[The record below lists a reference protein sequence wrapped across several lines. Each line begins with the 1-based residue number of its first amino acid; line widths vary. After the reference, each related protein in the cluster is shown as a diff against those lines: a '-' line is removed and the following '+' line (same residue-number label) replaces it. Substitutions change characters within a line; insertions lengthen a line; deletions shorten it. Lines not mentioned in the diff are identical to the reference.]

1 VRLEVERGRRLDRAF
16 ADVAA
21 GAEPRERAFAHE
33 LAYGTTRLRGR
44 IDHLLSLRLHGP
56 IDELQPEV
64 REILRL
70 GTYQLLYMGGVPAYA
85 AVSESVD
92 LVRRKVGGRP
102 AGLVNA
108 VLRQVGPAGDGP
120 EHFPPFETDPLGF
133 LESWGSHPRWLLER
147 WLARW
152 DADTVRALVE
162 ANNRRPPTFIV
173 PLELSPE
180 GAVSTLVVAGL
191 PATAVGGAS
200 PRVQLGE
207 GVAPADALRALPK
220 SIVQDAASNLVA
232 RYADVPEGTKV
243 ADLCSAPGGKTL
255 AVADR
260 ALYTLAADRSES
272 RLLMVKENAR
282 RVGRPLGLVVAD
294 ARRPPLSRV
303 DVVLLDAPCSGTGT
317 FARRPDARWR
327 LQPEDV
333 GELVSVQREM
343 LDAAADVV
351 AEGGVLVYA
360 TCSLEPEE
368 NQEQIE
374 ALLARRPDFA
384 LEPTA
389 AVPSE
394 HLDAKG
400 RLFVTPWQTGS
411 DGAFAARLRRA
422 A

>member
-1 VRLEVERGRRLDRAF
+1 VERGRRLDRAF
-16 ADVAA
+16 ADAVA
-21 GAEPRERAFAHE
+21 GADPRERAFAHE

-44 IDHLLSLRLHGP
+44 IDHLISLRLHGP
-56 IDELQPEV
+56 LAELQPEV
-64 REILRL
+64 REVLRL

-92 LVRRKVGGRP
+92 LVRGAVGVRP
-102 AGLVNA
+102 SGLVNA
-108 VLRQVGPAGDGP
+108 VLRQAGRAGDGP
-120 EHFPPFETDPLGF
+120 EHFPDFAAEPLGF
-133 LESWGSHPRWLLER
+133 LETWGSHPRWLLER
-147 WLARW
+147 WLGRW
-152 DADTVRALVE
+152 DADTVRTLVE
-162 ANNRRPPTFIV
+162 ANNRQPPTFLV
-173 PLELSPE
+173 PLGLDPKD
-180 GAVSTLVVAGL
+180 AAATLVAAGL
-191 PATAVGGAS
+191 PAIPIAGVA

-207 GVAPADALRALPK
+207 GVAPADALHALPEA
-220 SIVQDAASNLVA
+220 IVQDVASNLVA

-243 ADLCSAPGGKTL
+243 ADLCAAPGGKTL

-260 ALYTLAADRSES
+260 PLYTLAADRSES
-272 RLLMVKENAR
+272 RLHMVKENAR
-282 RVGRPLGLVVAD
+282 RVGRPVGLVVAD

-327 LQPEDV
+327 LTPDDI
-333 GELVSVQREM
+333 GELAIVQREM

-351 AEGGVLVYA
+351 AEGGLLVYA

-368 NQEQIE
+368 NQEQVE
-374 ALLARRPDFA
+374 GFLARRPDFS

-394 HLDAKG
+394 HLDAEG
-400 RLFVTPWQTGS
+400 RLFVTPWETGS

>member
-16 ADVAA
+16 ADAA
-21 GAEPRERAFAHE
+21 TGADPRERAFAHE

-56 IDELQPEV
+56 LADLQPEV

-92 LVRRKVGGRP
+92 LVRGEVGVRP

-108 VLRQVGPAGDGP
+108 VLRQVVRAGDGP
-120 EHFPPFETDPLGF
+120 ELFPPFEKDPLGF

-152 DADTVRALVE
+152 DADTVRELVEVNNRRPATFLVPLELGPEAAAAALVE
-162 ANNRRPPTFIV
+162 A
-173 PLELSPE
+173 
-180 GAVSTLVVAGL
+180 GL
-191 PATAVGGAS
+191 PAIAIGGAS
-200 PRVQLGE
+200 PQVQLGE

-220 SIVQDAASNLVA
+220 AIVQDAASNLVA

-243 ADLCSAPGGKTL
+243 ADLCAAPGGKTL

-260 ALYTLAADRSES
+260 PLYTLAADRSES

-327 LQPEDV
+327 LGPEDI
-333 GELVSVQREM
+333 GELVGVQREM
-343 LDAAADVV
+343 LDAAAAVV
-351 AEGGVLVYA
+351 AEGGLLVYA

-368 NQEQIE
+368 NEEQID
-374 ALLARRPDFA
+374 AFLARRPDFA

-389 AVPSE
+389 SVPTE
-394 HLDAKG
+394 HLDASG
-400 RLFVTPWQTGS
+400 RLFVTPRETGS

>member
-1 VRLEVERGRRLDRAF
+1 
-16 ADVAA
+16 
-21 GAEPRERAFAHE
+21 
-33 LAYGTTRLRGR
+33 
-44 IDHLLSLRLHGP
+44 
-56 IDELQPEV
+56 V

-70 GTYQLLYMGGVPAYA
+70 GAYQLLYMGGVPAYA

-92 LVRRKVGGRP
+92 LVHCEVGVRP

-108 VLRQVGPAGDGP
+108 VLRQVGSVGDGLA
-120 EHFPPFETDPLGF
+120 HFPPFDADPLGF

-152 DADTVRALVE
+152 DADTVRELVE
-162 ANNRRPPTFIV
+162 VNNRKPPTFLV
-173 PLELSPE
+173 PLDLTPE
-180 GAVSTLVVAGL
+180 DAVATLAGAGL
-191 PATAVGGAS
+191 PAIAIGGAS
-200 PRVQLGE
+200 PQVQLGE

-220 SIVQDAASNLVA
+220 AIVQDAASNLVA
-232 RYADVPEGTKV
+232 RYADVPQGTKV
-243 ADLCSAPGGKTL
+243 ADLCAAPGGKTL

-272 RLLMVKENAR
+272 RLHMVKENAR

-294 ARRPPLSRV
+294 ARRPPLGRV

-333 GELVSVQREM
+333 GELVGVQREM

-351 AEGGVLVYA
+351 AEGGLLVYA

-368 NQEQIE
+368 NQEQID
-374 ALLARRPDFA
+374 AFVARRPDFTF
-384 LEPTA
+384 EPTA
-389 AVPSE
+389 AVPPE
-394 HLDAKG
+394 HLDAEG
-400 RLFVTPWQTGS
+400 RLFVTPWETGS

>member
-16 ADVAA
+16 ADAAA

-44 IDHLLSLRLHGP
+44 VDHLLSLRLHGP
-56 IDELQPEV
+56 IDELEPEV

-70 GTYQLLYMGGVPAYA
+70 GTYQILYMGGVPAYA

-92 LVRRKVGGRP
+92 LVRGEVGVRP

-108 VLRQVGPAGDGP
+108 VLRQVVRAGGGP
-120 EHFPPFETDPLGF
+120 EHFPAFERDPLGF

-152 DADTVRALVE
+152 DADTVRELVE
-162 ANNRRPPTFIV
+162 VNNRRPPTFLV
-173 PLELSPE
+173 PLANTPE
-180 GAVSTLVVAGL
+180 EAVATLEGAGL
-191 PATAVGGAS
+191 PATAIGGGS

-220 SIVQDAASNLVA
+220 AIVQDAASNLVA

-243 ADLCSAPGGKTL
+243 ADLCAAPGGKTL

-272 RLLMVKENAR
+272 RLHMVKENAR

-294 ARRPPLSRV
+294 ARRPPLDHV

-327 LQPEDV
+327 LAPEDI
-333 GELVSVQREM
+333 GELLGVQREM
-343 LDAAADVV
+343 LDAAAAVV
-351 AEGGVLVYA
+351 AEEGLLVYA

-368 NQEQIE
+368 NEAQID
-374 ALLARRPDFA
+374 AFLARRPDFT
-384 LEPTA
+384 LEPTP

-394 HLDAKG
+394 HLDADG
-400 RLFVTPWQTGS
+400 RLFVTPWETGS